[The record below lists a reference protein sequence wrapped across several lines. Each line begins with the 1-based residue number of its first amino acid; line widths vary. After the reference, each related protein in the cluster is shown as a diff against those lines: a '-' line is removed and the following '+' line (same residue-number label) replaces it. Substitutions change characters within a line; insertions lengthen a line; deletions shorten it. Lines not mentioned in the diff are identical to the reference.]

1 MYFYKLN
8 LANIC
13 RMKINKHTIFCQKHI
28 LNFEINITCVNVV
41 FNFINPLKGWRE
53 ILGLIDKDK
62 TFKNSIFFNLE
73 NSIFFL
79 REERSGQALLS
90 VYPLHG

>member
-1 MYFYKLN
+1 
-8 LANIC
+8 
-13 RMKINKHTIFCQKHI
+13 MKINKHTIFCQKHI

-73 NSIFFL
+73 NSIFL

>member
-41 FNFINPLKGWRE
+41 FNFIKPLKGWRE

-73 NSIFFL
+73 NSIFL